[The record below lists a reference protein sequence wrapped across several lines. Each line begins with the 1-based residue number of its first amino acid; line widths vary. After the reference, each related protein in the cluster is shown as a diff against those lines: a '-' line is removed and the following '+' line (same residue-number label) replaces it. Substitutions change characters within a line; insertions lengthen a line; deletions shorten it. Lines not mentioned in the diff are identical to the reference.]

1 MSDKLDLKLEQ
12 YYNIF
17 GDVFP
22 MERYT
27 LPKPD
32 IIKLIDK
39 CIKNNKSINEID
51 PPVDDVIY

>member
-1 MSDKLDLKLEQ
+1 MDELYNKLDA
-12 YYNIF
+12 YYDKF

-27 LPKPD
+27 LPKAD

-39 CIKNNKSINEID
+39 CIKNNKSINKID
-51 PPVDDVIY
+51 PPIDDVIY

>member
-1 MSDKLDLKLEQ
+1 MDELYNKLDA
-12 YYNIF
+12 YYDKF

-39 CIKNNKSINEID
+39 CIKDNKSINKID

>member
-1 MSDKLDLKLEQ
+1 MDELYNKLDA
-12 YYNIF
+12 YYDKF

-22 MERYT
+22 MERYA

-39 CIKNNKSINEID
+39 CIKNNKSILLID

>member
-1 MSDKLDLKLEQ
+1 MDELYNKLDA
-12 YYNIF
+12 YYDEF